1 VGCLRALVNLV
12 AVPIDIAALLGT
24 GGTLY
29 GVPVVEVVV
38 RTADGREQRL
48 QLPVEVSA
56 IATTDS
62 EMVRDLIQWVAEQE
76 SGYEFIADV
85 AAQGAGYQV
94 PVSGSLRSALRE
106 LCDRDLIT
114 RIPGNRGFRV
124 V

>member
-1 VGCLRALVNLV
+1 V

-29 GVPVVEVVV
+29 GVPVVEVVL

-76 SGYEFIADV
+76 TGYEFTADI

-94 PVSGSLRSALRE
+94 PVSGSFRVALRD
-106 LCDRDLIT
+106 LCDRDLIS